1 MNHDRWNPSA
11 SWNACS
17 EEGVHSNDFIVDW
30 VFLSPRVIFLKEE
43 GAISPSFGRR
53 LLDYDIYTCSYYFD
67 TPASRIDFVIPRP
80 LAPLPVFTRSFTGD
94 VILVPRSC
102 NHMSPVAV
110 IFLTCLLLLLY
121 ANLLLVPFPFLLLS
135 DIFSVWLLDF

>member
-1 MNHDRWNPSA
+1 MLVRKRA
-11 SWNACS
+11 
-17 EEGVHSNDFIVDW
+17 FIRTISLLTGFSLVPGL
-30 VFLSPRVIFLKEE
+30 FFLKEE